1 MQNREFCLGDGFVLS
16 ENLENSIQLRKVEK
30 MRLVNTIIFVIYCHV
45 CITLQVFA
53 DFQDNPTNITIL
65 TAENA
70 KELVE
75 TNQRILLAEFQ
86 HSLYF
91 PKVTKINQICARELA
106 MFDGWELALNGLI
119 EMDKDVAKEL
129 VTMKAQ
135 ILTLGMKLI
144 DRDTA
149 QELAKTNANSL
160 ALGLTSINKDVA
172 HELAQ
177 YDGVYLGLSDLG
189 EVNQEIAKELA
200 RSKAAIHDLSG
211 IRSIDKKTAAELCQ
225 FKSEY
230 LYLNGL
236 QTINKD
242 VTKELIEFE
251 HTLFLGITSID
262 KEVAEELVN
271 FKGEK
276 LIAHALT
283 VEKDIHDILVRNEDI
298 SFYYFDTVKKKKKL
312 SLIH

>member
-1 MQNREFCLGDGFVLS
+1 
-16 ENLENSIQLRKVEK
+16 
-30 MRLVNTIIFVIYCHV
+30 MRLVNTIVFVIYCHV
-45 CITLQVFA
+45 CITLEVFA

-119 EMDKDVAKEL
+119 ELDKDVAAEL

-135 ILTLGMKLI
+135 ILTLGMKSI
-144 DRDTA
+144 DKDTA

-160 ALGLTSINKDVA
+160 ALGLTSLNKDVA
-172 HELAQ
+172 HEIAE

-200 RSKAAIHDLSG
+200 SSKVAIHDLSG

-225 FKSEY
+225 FKSDY

-242 VTKELIEFE
+242 VTEELIKFE
-251 HTLFLGITSID
+251 KTLFLGITSID
-262 KEVAEELVN
+262 KEVADELVK
-271 FKGEK
+271 FEGEK
-276 LIAHALT
+276 LIAHALI
-283 VEKDIHDILVRNEDI
+283 VKKEIFDILKANEAI
-298 SFYYFDTVKKKKKL
+298 SFYYFYKDEKKTEL
-312 SLIH
+312 RLIH